1 MDSEKYS
8 WAWVTADRL
17 LSTGPCELV
26 SAYLVVSA
34 ASTDTH
40 LYDGANT
47 NGDKIVTLESAV
59 ATGHLFNPPVPL
71 YCRRGLY
78 VDVGTS
84 VTGVLVQWRE
94 LPRGRA
100 ELVEAP
106 PPG

>member
-1 MDSEKYS
+1 MDSEIYS

-17 LSTGPCELV
+17 LSTGPCELLF
-26 SAYLVVSA
+26 AYLVVSA

-47 NGDKIVTLESAV
+47 SGDKIVTLEAAA
-59 ATGHLFNPPVPL
+59 ATGHPFKPKEPL

-78 VDVGTS
+78 VDIGTN

-94 LPRGRA
+94 LPRRGA
-100 ELVEAP
+100 EPVNP
-106 PPG
+106 PPSG